1 MLVDINMN
9 ISQEN
14 TTKRG
19 KPDKSCPQGGVL
31 SPLLWCL
38 VENDLL
44 EDLQKEGFL
53 VYGYADDTVILV
65 RGNVHTTLRDLTTNA
80 LQIV

>member
-1 MLVDINMN
+1 MLVDTNMT

-14 TTKRG
+14 TTIRG

-38 VENDLL
+38 VVNDLF
-44 EDLQKEGFL
+44 EDLQKGSFL
-53 VYGYADDTVILV
+53 VYGYADDSHISQ
-65 RGNVHTTLRDLTTNA
+65 GECP
-80 LQIV
+80 